1 MRRGLRIVRKVSD
14 VTEIDAGYLGDIMTR
29 LEIIEREIDQE

>member
-14 VTEIDAGYLGDIMTR
+14 VTEVNAAYCW
-29 LEIIEREIDQE
+29 EILK